1 MKGLPEMVNASLE
14 RLRALV
20 VDDNHHMITLVK
32 TILRGFGVK
41 DVLEAHDAV
50 EAFELMNST
59 HVDFLIV
66 DIAMEPLSGLG
77 FVKLV
82 RTADD
87 SPSKYVPV
95 IMLTAYSEKSAV
107 ESARDAGATEFCAK
121 PVTATEIYRKVAA
134 VVNQPR
140 QFVRT
145 RQYFGPDR
153 RRHKKADFD
162 GKDRR
167 AARNDDNP
175 GGTVNV

>member
-1 MKGLPEMVNASLE
+1 MADGSFE

-32 TILRGFGVK
+32 TILRGFGMK

-66 DIAMEPLSGLG
+66 DVAMEPLSGLE

-87 SPSKYVPV
+87 SPSKYVPI
-95 IMLTAYSEKSAV
+95 IMLTAYSEKSTV

-140 QFVRT
+140 PFVRT
-145 RQYFGPDR
+145 RLYFGPDR
-153 RRHKKADFD
+153 RRSRKDPYD
-162 GKDRR
+162 GRERR
-167 AARNDDNP
+167 TLPAANEESE
-175 GGTVNV
+175 TVDS

>member
-1 MKGLPEMVNASLE
+1 MADGSFE

-32 TILRGFGVK
+32 TILRGFGMK

-66 DIAMEPLSGLG
+66 DVAMEPLSGLE

-87 SPSKYVPV
+87 SPSKYVPI
-95 IMLTAYSEKSAV
+95 IMLTAYSEKSTV

-140 QFVRT
+140 PFVRT
-145 RQYFGPDR
+145 RLYFGPDR
-153 RRHKKADFD
+153 RRHRQDPYD
-162 GKDRR
+162 GREKRTIP
-167 AARNDDNP
+167 AAREESEAIDS
-175 GGTVNV
+175 

>member
-1 MKGLPEMVNASLE
+1 MADGSFE

-32 TILRGFGVK
+32 TILRGFGMK

-66 DIAMEPLSGLG
+66 DVAMDPLSGLE

-87 SPSKYVPV
+87 SPGKYVPI
-95 IMLTAYSEKSAV
+95 IMLTAYSEKSNV
-107 ESARDAGATEFCAK
+107 ESARDAGATEFCSK

-145 RQYFGPDR
+145 RYYFGPDR
-153 RRHKKADFD
+153 RRHKKVVFD
-162 GKDRR
+162 GRERR
-167 AARNDDNP
+167 SLPDPDEAIEKI
-175 GGTVNV
+175 GS

>member
-1 MKGLPEMVNASLE
+1 MADGNFE

-32 TILRGFGVK
+32 TILRGFGMK

-66 DIAMEPLSGLG
+66 DVAMEPLSGLE

-87 SPSKYVPV
+87 SPSKYVPI
-95 IMLTAYSEKSAV
+95 IMLTAYSEKSTV

-153 RRHKKADFD
+153 RRLKRAEFD
-162 GKDRR
+162 GKERR
-167 AARNDDNP
+167 SARDDQNP
-175 GGTVNV
+175 GEPVGV

>member
-1 MKGLPEMVNASLE
+1 MADGNFE

-32 TILRGFGVK
+32 TILRGFGMK

-66 DIAMEPLSGLG
+66 DVAMEPLSGLE

-87 SPSKYVPV
+87 SPSKYVPI
-95 IMLTAYSEKSAV
+95 IMLTAYSEKSTV

-153 RRHKKADFD
+153 RRQKRAEFD

-167 AARNDDNP
+167 TAGDNQDP
-175 GGTVNV
+175 GELVGV